1 MATDNRYRGILRTD
15 YEAAQARLKGFVPM
29 TIDETQLLHHLAEE
43 ERLLPLW
50 ENHVLTVLA
59 DIHRKKLSGYSGSF
73 ADAQGTAE
81 ATLCA
86 KKLKRDINGWHRRLE
101 AYIDLSWKSGCI
113 GSVAA

>member
-29 TIDETQLLHHLAEE
+29 TIDEAQLLHHLAEE

-59 DIHRKKLSGYSGSF
+59 DIHRKKLSGYAGVLPMHKVQQRQRSVRRSSSGTSM
-73 ADAQGTAE
+73 AGTDGWRL
-81 ATLCA
+81 TLT
-86 KKLKRDINGWHRRLE
+86 
-101 AYIDLSWKSGCI
+101 
-113 GSVAA
+113 